1 MSFSSIFRCL
11 LCTIPKKESR
21 GEKVPVSPG
30 KYEIEE
36 KNPVDSTGF
45 QESIDSASQFTSPDE
60 NNITTGE
67 NIVEIP
73 LQKSNRA
80 LIVAAKGA
88 YDFVDLPFPTL
99 SHEQEV
105 VISNRATG
113 LNPIDYKSV
122 DYNFCLPEFPWVTG
136 REMAGVVEM
145 VGPGVRDV
153 KVGDHVWTSTYYRDR
168 RAGCFQQY
176 ITVPA
181 HTVLPLPPST
191 SFTSAASLGVA
202 GLTAAMTLWHWLDVP
217 FPPPSANSPPPANCE
232 KLEQE
237 QEFLLIWG
245 GGTVTGQYAL
255 QLAALSHLHVIAIT
269 SSHTAPLARS
279 LGAIVI
285 ERDNKPNT
293 QIISEIKTIAGDNI
307 TRAIDLVGPKT
318 ASACLQVLSK
328 NQRALFAPLAMM
340 GTEDEI
346 PGNVQ
351 VVTVEMKRFVLDAE
365 NRAYALEL
373 NRLVGE
379 GRVQVPGI
387 EAVEGGLENVVLGLE
402 RLKKGE
408 MGGRKMVVVF

>member
-67 NIVEIP
+67 NIVEIH

-153 KVGDHVWTSTYYRDR
+153 KVGDHVWTSMFL
-168 RAGCFQQY
+168 A
-176 ITVPA
+176 
-181 HTVLPLPPST
+181 
-191 SFTSAASLGVA
+191 
-202 GLTAAMTLWHWLDVP
+202 
-217 FPPPSANSPPPANCE
+217 
-232 KLEQE
+232 
-237 QEFLLIWG
+237 FLLLLI
-245 GGTVTGQYAL
+245 
-255 QLAALSHLHVIAIT
+255 
-269 SSHTAPLARS
+269 R
-279 LGAIVI
+279 
-285 ERDNKPNT
+285 
-293 QIISEIKTIAGDNI
+293 
-307 TRAIDLVGPKT
+307 
-318 ASACLQVLSK
+318 VLK
-328 NQRALFAPLAMM
+328 
-340 GTEDEI
+340 
-346 PGNVQ
+346 
-351 VVTVEMKRFVLDAE
+351 
-365 NRAYALEL
+365 
-373 NRLVGE
+373 
-379 GRVQVPGI
+379 
-387 EAVEGGLENVVLGLE
+387 
-402 RLKKGE
+402 
-408 MGGRKMVVVF
+408 